1 MQLNDIIALAKA
13 GFTAEQIGA
22 LAQPPA
28 DQPQPKVQ
36 PQPTPQPQPQPTPQ
50 PQPEPNPQPTPPED
64 PMEKLMAELGA
75 LRGQIQQ
82 INLAGAQ
89 QPQPKQAPKPELTSM
104 DVLANIIAPPRQGG
118 ATK

>member
-1 MQLNDIIALAKA
+1 
-13 GFTAEQIGA
+13 
-22 LAQPPA
+22 
-28 DQPQPKVQ
+28 
-36 PQPTPQPQPQPTPQ
+36 
-50 PQPEPNPQPTPPED
+50 
-64 PMEKLMAELGA
+64 MEKLMAELGA

-89 QPQPKQAPKPELTSM
+89 QPQPQPAPQPELTGA

>member
-22 LAQPPA
+22 LAQLPA
-28 DQPQPKVQ
+28 DQPQPEV
-36 PQPTPQPQPQPTPQ
+36 QPQPTPQ

>member
-22 LAQPPA
+22 LAQLPA
-28 DQPQPKVQ
+28 DQPQPD
-36 PQPTPQPQPQPTPQ
+36 PQPA
-50 PQPEPNPQPTPPED
+50 PQPEPQQPAPD
-64 PMEKLMAELGA
+64 PLQTVLAELGV
-75 LRGQIQQ
+75 LKGQIQQ
-82 INLAGAQ
+82 INVAGAQ
-89 QPQPKQAPKPELTSM
+89 QPQPQPAPQPELTGV

>member
-1 MQLNDIIALAKA
+1 MAK
-13 GFTAEQIGA
+13 
-22 LAQPPA
+22 L
-28 DQPQPKVQ
+28 
-36 PQPTPQPQPQPTPQ
+36 
-50 PQPEPNPQPTPPED
+50 
-64 PMEKLMAELGA
+64 LAELGA

-89 QPQPKQAPKPELTSM
+89 QPQPQPAPQPELTGA